1 MFEIEVVNL
10 SKDIRDEMIIDNFN
24 ITLMSGQVIGFGG
37 ANGCGKTMFLKLLS
51 GMEKPSAGKIFID
64 ERELGKNRF
73 KPTSMGTLIGEPN
86 FISVY
91 SAMDNLKIMSLTNSI
106 ADHKRI
112 GNVIFKV
119 GLNPE
124 NPRKYEQYSLGMKQ
138 RLGIAC
144 AIMES
149 PAILILDEP
158 TSALDE
164 AGIKMLREVINEEK
178 EKGAL
183 VIIAS
188 RNINKLK
195 SLCDEV
201 YIIKDGQLTE
211 KPI

>member
-10 SKDIRDEMIIDNFN
+10 SKDIRDEKIIDNFN